1 MDKKRTAIF
10 KLSLAMLIFGSIGI
24 FRRGIPLS
32 SSWIACIRGV
42 VGTLF
47 LMAVVLVSGKKMNG
61 RAIKRNWL
69 PLLISGA
76 AIGFNWI
83 LLFEAY
89 NFTSIAVATL
99 CYYMAPVLVI
109 IVSPFLL
116 KERLTLKKAACVV
129 VAVAGMLLV
138 SGIFEAGAAKTVGVK
153 GIVFGLG
160 AAVLYAT
167 AMLTNKFLKEISSYD
182 RTIMQ
187 LGIAALVVLPY
198 AYTTAGVKEFS
209 RLATGAKDFFCVT
222 IGNLP
227 FTLVLL
233 AIVGIVHTG
242 IAYWLYFGSMDD
254 LSGQTIAVCSYIDP
268 AFAVVFSVVGLG
280 EETGFFGIL
289 GAVLIL
295 GSMLISEWKGKEK
308 E

>member
-47 LMAVVLVSGKKMNG
+47 LLAVVLLSGKKMDG

-89 NFTSIAVATL
+89 NYTSIAVATL

-109 IVSPFLL
+109 VVSPFLL
-116 KERLTLKKAACVV
+116 KERLTIKKACC
-129 VAVAGMLLV
+129 VAVALVGMLLV
-138 SGIFEAGAAKTVGVK
+138 SGVFEVGALEKVGVK
-153 GIVFGLG
+153 GVVLGLG
-160 AAVLYAT
+160 AAVLYASV
-167 AMLTNKFLKEISSYD
+167 MVTNKFMKEISSYD

-187 LGIAALVVLPY
+187 LVIAALVVLPY
-198 AYTTAGVKEFS
+198 AYATAGAKEFS
-209 RLATGAKDFFCVT
+209 NLVTGAKDVFGVT

-227 FTLVLL
+227 LTLVLL
-233 AIVGIVHTG
+233 AVVGIVHTG
-242 IAYWLYFGSMDD
+242 IAYWMYFGSMED
-254 LSGQTIAVCSYIDP
+254 LPGQTIAVCSYIDP
-268 AFAVVFSVVGLG
+268 AFAVIFSIVGLG
-280 EETGFFGIL
+280 EDTGFFDIL

-295 GSMLISEWKGKEK
+295 GSMLISEWKSTEK